1 MDPVK
6 FLDLFIGLP
15 DGGQAGGLSGHNVHA
30 DTEISTQLGHA
41 RAHKLHN
48 FIFHIA
54 FGKDCADNGQ
64 SHILRTD
71 TLCRLAGQIDGNHAG
86 HIDIV
91 GLTEQLLY
99 QLRSALAHGHG
110 SQRAVT
116 GMGIRAQNHLSA
128 LCQHLTGKL
137 VDNCLMR
144 GHINSTVLFRT
155 GQTKHVVI
163 LVDGSAHGTKAVMTV
178 GQHIGDRE
186 FLQP

>member
-6 FLDLFIGLP
+6 FLDLFICLP

-86 HIDIV
+86 HIDVV
-91 GLTEQLLY
+91 GLTEQLFY
-99 QLRSALAHGHG
+99 QLRSTLAHCHG
-110 SQRAVT
+110 TQCTISCMR
-116 GMGIRAQNHLSA
+116 IRTKNHFSA
-128 LCQHLTGKL
+128 ACQHFTGKL
-137 VDNCLMR
+137 MDDCLMR
-144 GHINSTVLFRT
+144 RYINSTISLCT
-155 GQTKHVVI
+155 AQTKHMVI
-163 LVDGSAHGTKAVMTV
+163 LVDGSTNSA
-178 GQHIGDRE
+178 
-186 FLQP
+186 

>member
-1 MDPVK
+1 
-6 FLDLFIGLP
+6 
-15 DGGQAGGLSGHNVHA
+15 
-30 DTEISTQLGHA
+30 
-41 RAHKLHN
+41 
-48 FIFHIA
+48 
-54 FGKDCADNGQ
+54 
-64 SHILRTD
+64 
-71 TLCRLAGQIDGNHAG
+71 
-86 HIDIV
+86 
-91 GLTEQLLY
+91 
-99 QLRSALAHGHG
+99 
-110 SQRAVT
+110 
-116 GMGIRAQNHLSA
+116 MGIRAQNHLSA